1 MKLDNKVSINA
12 LNDEFN
18 ISDEIDL
25 NQILNILKRNK
36 KFIANIASIGL
47 ILGGFIA
54 FTTKNTWKGDFQ
66 IVLEQDNKEMPLAGL
81 NPSLAGLAGLGKES
95 NKLKTEV
102 EILKSP
108 SVLMEIFQ
116 YVKEKKIYN
125 NKKYEKLRFRK
136 WMEDLNIQL
145 ADRTT
150 ILNISYKDKDKDL
163 ILPVLNKISSKY
175 QQYSG
180 RERVR
185 NFELGIEYFK
195 NQLEIYKEKS
205 KKSMLKADNYAS
217 EQRLSL
223 VLDKFFEN
231 QSMPFVLDV
240 EEIRLKANAELKFVN
255 QMLEMLKNN
264 EDDIT
269 TIYYIAERLNVFKDN
284 TLIEKLEEINVELS
298 YLRSRYYETD
308 ESIKMKNDEKDIILK
323 LLSKQIKGILLSK
336 EEEAKSQL
344 IEAKRPGGVEIKYKQ
359 LLYESARD
367 MATLQKL
374 EKNYSKL
381 SLEKARY
388 QDPWELITNPTLDPD
403 PVSPK
408 KARILIFGLLGGL
421 FLGSSIAVFKEKRE
435 NKIYTSLEFETLSK
449 MSLIAEID
457 PLDKK
462 NLDEVLTLLISNILE
477 SEESD
482 IAVLKVGN
490 IENVVI
496 NLMQEY
502 FDANS
507 KRRKVSI
514 IENIKEIHKYPSVIV
529 LTQLGIT
536 KRNEI
541 IDLRKKINLQNKNL
555 LGILM
560 LGQPTQD
567 F

>member
-1 MKLDNKVSINA
+1 
-12 LNDEFN
+12 
-18 ISDEIDL
+18 
-25 NQILNILKRNK
+25 
-36 KFIANIASIGL
+36 
-47 ILGGFIA
+47 
-54 FTTKNTWKGDFQ
+54 
-66 IVLEQDNKEMPLAGL
+66 
-81 NPSLAGLAGLGKES
+81 
-95 NKLKTEV
+95 
-102 EILKSP
+102 
-108 SVLMEIFQ
+108 
-116 YVKEKKIYN
+116 
-125 NKKYEKLRFRK
+125 
-136 WMEDLNIQL
+136 
-145 ADRTT
+145 
-150 ILNISYKDKDKDL
+150 
-163 ILPVLNKISSKY
+163 
-175 QQYSG
+175 
-180 RERVR
+180 
-185 NFELGIEYFK
+185 
-195 NQLEIYKEKS
+195 
-205 KKSMLKADNYAS
+205 
-217 EQRLSL
+217 
-223 VLDKFFEN
+223 
-231 QSMPFVLDV
+231 
-240 EEIRLKANAELKFVN
+240 
-255 QMLEMLKNN
+255 
-264 EDDIT
+264 
-269 TIYYIAERLNVFKDN
+269 
-284 TLIEKLEEINVELS
+284 
-298 YLRSRYYETD
+298 
-308 ESIKMKNDEKDIILK
+308 
-323 LLSKQIKGILLSK
+323 
-336 EEEAKSQL
+336 
-344 IEAKRPGGVEIKYKQ
+344 
-359 LLYESARD
+359 